1 MGGPNAFDAAIP
13 LNPAVALYGEALA
26 LWRAGETKAAADRLD
41 GALRLRPDFAEAF
54 AFGAYILERKG
65 QPDSAARFYRRALEL
80 KPDMPVAWANLG
92 KLLFAARRFEEA
104 LEAFDRGLA
113 SQPENADLHNSRA
126 GALREIGRLGD
137 AERAARRSLALRE
150 DLPEAALN
158 LGNALIKLG
167 RSEEALGAYTRAEAM
182 RAGYADAFC
191 GQALALRALGRID
204 EARGR
209 FEAAA
214 KLDCREAISGLGCLD
229 LMTGDFERG
238 WEGYEARWLSGRSL
252 SEALGVRF
260 PFWQGPG
267 RRGERV
273 IVFNDH
279 GLVDTIQFSRYL
291 ALMDEAG
298 VETTYVVPARVHR
311 LLASASRARLVER
324 MPEDETF
331 DAQIAVSS
339 LPRAFRTRLDTI
351 PATTPYLIAE
361 SERRACWAERIGARG
376 FKIGLVWQGS
386 PDPGADAARSF
397 PLRAL
402 APLAAVDGVR
412 LISLQKGF
420 GSEQLL
426 GLGRELIVESLGA
439 DFDGGADAFVDT
451 AAAMAHLDLVVSC
464 DTSSAHLAGA
474 LGRPVW
480 LALKF
485 DAEWRWLRGRD
496 DSPWY
501 PSARLFRQTNASD
514 WTGVFENMAAALAER
529 VQAPMP

>member
-1 MGGPNAFDAAIP
+1 MGGPNAFETAIP
-13 LNPAVALYGEALA
+13 LNPSIALYGEALA
-26 LWRAGETKAAADRLD
+26 LWRAGKGKDAADRLD
-41 GALRLRPDFAEAF
+41 AALRLRPDFAEAL
-54 AFGAYILERKG
+54 AFGAYILERNG
-65 QPDSAARFYRRALEL
+65 QRDTAARFYRRALEL

-92 KLLFAARRFEEA
+92 KLLFAARRFDEA

-113 SQPENADLHNSRA
+113 SQPEDADLHNSRA
-126 GALREIGRLGD
+126 GALRELGRLAD
-137 AERAARRSLALRE
+137 AEQAARRSLALRE
-150 DLPEAALN
+150 DSPEAALN

-191 GQALALRALGRID
+191 GQALALRALGRIS
-204 EARGR
+204 EARGK
-209 FEAAA
+209 FEAAV
-214 KLDCREAISGLGCLD
+214 KLNCREAISGLGCLD
-229 LMTGDFERG
+229 LMMGDFERG

-252 SEALGVRF
+252 SDALGVRF

-273 IVFNDH
+273 VVFNDH
-279 GLVDTIQFSRYL
+279 GLGDTIQFSRYL

-311 LLASASRARLVER
+311 LLATASRARLVER
-324 MPEDETF
+324 LPQDETF
-331 DAQIAVSS
+331 DAQIALSS
-339 LPRAFRTRLDTI
+339 LPRAFGARLDTI
-351 PATTPYLIAE
+351 PALTPYLIAE
-361 SERRACWAERIGARG
+361 PELTARWAERIGPRG
-376 FKIGLVWQGS
+376 LRIGIVWQGS

-420 GSEQLL
+420 GSEQLFDLRGELSVETL
-426 GLGRELIVESLGA
+426 GPG
-439 DFDGGADAFVDT
+439 FDDGADAFVDT
-451 AAAMAHLDLVVSC
+451 AAAMANLDLVVTC
-464 DTSSAHLAGA
+464 DTSIAHLAGA
-474 LGRPVW
+474 LARPVW
-480 LALKF
+480 VALKF

-501 PSARLFRQTNASD
+501 PTARLFRQTTAGD
-514 WTGVFENMAAALAER
+514 WTGVFERMAAALRAR
-529 VQAPMP
+529 VQSRRL